1 MIRLL
6 NYFRESIGSDLLYQL
21 IATAAI
27 IIVSVLVSKI
37 LSLLTKK
44 IISPFV
50 KKSPTS
56 LDDKLLSIVETGLF
70 KLLIVGGVYLGI
82 ENLKSR
88 TAFLLPDIKINLAEE
103 YPFIEKLL
111 SFFEA
116 LLYIALVFIFLII
129 TYKVITIIFDWYAEK
144 INATE
149 NRDLSGS
156 LFPLLK
162 KVAKVIVAAVAVVVV
177 LSKFDVNISGLLVSL
192 GVGSLAIA
200 LAAQDTISN
209 MIAGFILMIDRP
221 FRIGDRIRYADNQ
234 VGDVVSIGIRSTK
247 ILDFDNNLVI
257 IPNNE
262 MVKSSII
269 NITYPNILTRVLVE
283 VGVAYG
289 TDIEKARQV
298 MLRSANE
305 HPLVSKQILP
315 EVFLMNFGE
324 SSVDLRLA
332 VRTDDYRNA
341 FSIKVQLRERIYN
354 EFIKEGIEI
363 PFPQRVVHFP
373 KEAQTNNQS

>member
-1 MIRLL
+1 MIRFL

-21 IATAAI
+21 IASAAI
-27 IIVSVLVSKI
+27 IIVSVIVSKI

-70 KLLIVGGVYLGI
+70 KLLIIGGVYLGI

-88 TAFLLPDIKINLAEE
+88 TAFLLPDVKINLSEE
-103 YPFIEKLL
+103 YPYIDKLL
-111 SFFEA
+111 TFFEA

-144 INATE
+144 IHAAE
-149 NRDLSGS
+149 NRDISGS

-162 KVAKVIVAAVAVVVV
+162 KVVKIIVAAVVVV

-221 FRIGDRIRYADNQ
+221 FRIGDRIRFADNR

-257 IPNNE
+257 IPINE

-269 NITYPNILTRVLVE
+269 NITYPNILTRDLIE
-283 VGVAYG
+283 VGVVYR
-289 TDIEKARQV
+289 TDIEKAREV
-298 MLRSANE
+298 MLRSANQ
-305 HPLVSKQILP
+305 HPLVSKRILP

-341 FSIKVQLRERIYN
+341 FSIQVQLRERIYN
-354 EFIKEGIEI
+354 EIIKEGIKI

-373 KEAQTNNQS
+373 NDSQKNNQ